1 MEGVMD
7 NHRKLDFLK
16 VTNED
21 VDTMTAV
28 MKRAFDED
36 SRRFLGR
43 GTGGPP
49 GYDNGE
55 FIRKW
60 YLGSGADAF
69 KVCCEG
75 KLIGGMNIFHNG
87 NHAYFLGNM
96 FVDPDCQ
103 DQGVGT
109 AIWKFIESQYPDA
122 TKWATETPGF
132 SKRNHHFYV
141 NKCGFHVVRIDNPK
155 DAEEES
161 YILEK
166 QMA

>member
-1 MEGVMD
+1 MD
-7 NHRKLDFLK
+7 NRRVQEFIKM
-16 VTNED
+16 TSED
-21 VDTMTAV
+21 VDEMTGV

-36 SRRFLGR
+36 TRRFLGR
-43 GTGGPP
+43 ETGGPL

-60 YLGSGADAF
+60 YLESDADAY
-69 KVCCEG
+69 KVVRDN
-75 KLIGGMNIFHNG
+75 KIIGGMNVFRNG
-87 NHAYFLGNM
+87 SHAYFLGNM

-109 AIWKFIESQYPDA
+109 AIWNFIESQYPDA

-166 QMA
+166 RIP